1 MIRYLEFMLHEQ
13 KAIRTWGAQSYF
25 VQSELSDCQGNTDL
39 KEGSA
44 DVDRVMRRPLK
55 KKTSAMKMT
64 AVKLGKALGTHRIC
78 NKIQTNE

>member
-1 MIRYLEFMLHEQ
+1 MLHEQ

-25 VQSELSDCQGNTDL
+25 VQYERSDCQGNTDL